1 MKYNDHEFDPVTDE
15 ERAARERE
23 EELARRIRREVLRV
37 QSGEA
42 DEEIRADRERE
53 QAEEEARQEE
63 QRKEERRRSNIFWLL
78 FSGNI
83 LVRKGAS
90 EYYRYMI
97 CIAAMFFV
105 SIFVMFTALHLDMK
119 YSRLYREVQML
130 RERST
135 RLQEQRFRHTTHPA
149 IPAELRRRGRRAPL
163 AFAARTPAHAYSAF
177 RVDAM
182 QYLLLPVH
190 QQELSA
196 LLARATEPEY
206 GPAMTVVTAEGL
218 RALAYAQIEY
228 LECTHHVVHF
238 HLLSGEDVV
247 SLSLRVS
254 FAEVAKPLLE
264 DGRFL
269 QPHRSYVVNLAA
281 AQLLTAGE
289 LQMCSGARIPIPR
302 GREGAVRE
310 AFRSWIDR

>member
-42 DEEIRADRERE
+42 DEEIRADRE

-119 YSRLYREVQML
+119 YTRLEREVQIL
-130 RERST
+130 RERSI
-135 RLQEQRFRHTTHPA
+135 RLQEQRYSRTTHSA
-149 IPAELRRRGRRAPL
+149 IVERLRERGIDLSDPSAPG
-163 AFAARTPAHAYSAF
+163 
-177 RVDAM
+177 
-182 QYLLLPVH
+182 
-190 QQELSA
+190 EI
-196 LLARATEPEY
+196 
-206 GPAMTVVTAEGL
+206 
-218 RALAYAQIEY
+218 IE
-228 LECTHHVVHF
+228 
-238 HLLSGEDVV
+238 
-247 SLSLRVS
+247 
-254 FAEVAKPLLE
+254 
-264 DGRFL
+264 
-269 QPHRSYVVNLAA
+269 N
-281 AQLLTAGE
+281 
-289 LQMCSGARIPIPR
+289 
-302 GREGAVRE
+302 
-310 AFRSWIDR
+310 

>member
-119 YSRLYREVQML
+119 YSRLYREV
-130 RERST
+130 RCCAS
-135 RLQEQRFRHTTHPA
+135 A
-149 IPAELRRRGRRAPL
+149 RR
-163 AFAARTPAHAYSAF
+163 
-177 RVDAM
+177 
-182 QYLLLPVH
+182 
-190 QQELSA
+190 
-196 LLARATEPEY
+196 
-206 GPAMTVVTAEGL
+206 
-218 RALAYAQIEY
+218 
-228 LECTHHVVHF
+228 
-238 HLLSGEDVV
+238 
-247 SLSLRVS
+247 
-254 FAEVAKPLLE
+254 
-264 DGRFL
+264 
-269 QPHRSYVVNLAA
+269 
-281 AQLLTAGE
+281 
-289 LQMCSGARIPIPR
+289 
-302 GREGAVRE
+302 
-310 AFRSWIDR
+310 AFRSSVSAILPTRPSSKSCADGASTCTTRSFRVKFSTTDEQDETGKIAHQKRHPAAGEVALHPLHPGGTAHLRTSGMGAALQLGGRLQCRTARRTHLHRTDHPGAAGNILTRDGDPLATSIFRYRVEFDFGSPGLDSVRTFHEQSDSLSNYLPPISATDPQPNIVACSARSMPNTTR